1 MFPIQLE
8 PKEIWDEENEQ
19 FLYFGPEKTLNLNL
33 EHSLVSIS
41 KWESKYHKP
50 YLSSEKTADE
60 ALDYLQMMVIGEY
73 EDKIDKDW
81 FKVLTRQQVE
91 EIDSY
96 VNNPMTAT
104 TFSSDKEAKEK
115 EKNGNKNKKL
125 NGEIITNELMYYWMT
140 ALNIPFECQ
149 YWHLNRL
156 ITLVRVCSIKN
167 QPKDK
172 KKKKGLTS
180 TQMAERRARMEA
192 ARAKYKH

>member
-91 EIDSY
+91 EIDRY
-96 VNNPMTAT
+96 VNDPMTAT
-104 TFSSDKEAKEK
+104 TFSSDKEVKEK

-172 KKKKGLTS
+172 KKKNGLTS

>member
-8 PKEIWDEENEQ
+8 PKEIWDEDNEQ
-19 FLYFGPEKTLNLNL
+19 FLYFGPEKILNLNL

-60 ALDYLQMMVIGEY
+60 ALDYMQMMVVGEY

-91 EIDSY
+91 EIDKY
-96 VNNPMTAT
+96 VNDPMTAT
-104 TFSSDKEAKEK
+104 TFSSDKETKEK

>member
-8 PKEIWDEENEQ
+8 PKEIWDEDNEQ

-60 ALDYLQMMVIGEY
+60 ALDYLQMMVVGEY

-91 EIDSY
+91 EIDRY
-96 VNNPMTAT
+96 VNDPMTAT
-104 TFSSDKEAKEK
+104 TFSSDKETK

>member
-19 FLYFGPEKTLNLNL
+19 FLYFGPEKILNLNL

-60 ALDYLQMMVIGEY
+60 ALDYLQMMVVGEY

-91 EIDSY
+91 EIDKY
-96 VNNPMTAT
+96 VNDPMTAT
-104 TFSSDKEAKEK
+104 TFSSDKETKEK